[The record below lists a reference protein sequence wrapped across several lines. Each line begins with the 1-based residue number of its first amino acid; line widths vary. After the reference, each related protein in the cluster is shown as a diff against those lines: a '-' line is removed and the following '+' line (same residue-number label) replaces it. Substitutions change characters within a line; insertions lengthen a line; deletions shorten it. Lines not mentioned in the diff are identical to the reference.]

1 MMPSVPQ
8 LLIILVIVVLIF
20 GAKRLKNLGSDLGGA
35 VKGFKQA
42 VKEDE
47 DGTDKDPARLED
59 ERAGTERTATE
70 RAAAEPAPAPAESAV
85 VRKTDDQ
92 NAA

>member
-20 GAKRLKNLGSDLGGA
+20 GAKRLKNLGGDLGGA

-42 VKEDE
+42 VKDDDDATATGP
-47 DGTDKDPARLED
+47 DGEPARLENAD
-59 ERAGTERTATE
+59 D
-70 RAAAEPAPAPAESAV
+70 AV
-85 VRKTDDQ
+85 VRKATDP
-92 NAA
+92 AALREREDRERG

>member
-1 MMPSVPQ
+1 MGMPSVPQ

-20 GAKRLKNLGSDLGGA
+20 GAKRLKNLGGDLGSA

-47 DGTDKDPARLED
+47 DGKVKAELED
-59 ERAGTERTATE
+59 ASQQVEETVMNKTEDHK
-70 RAAAEPAPAPAESAV
+70 SS
-85 VRKTDDQ
+85 
-92 NAA
+92 